1 MSYFTFLGH
10 PMNLK
15 RCLSFLVV
23 CVFTFFLAFV
33 PTSFFGV
40 NPETGLPLFTLTQQ
54 RVIAIFVFTAMM
66 WILEVIPTW
75 TTSVVAIVSILL
87 TTSNKGLGFLI
98 SGEGVGQL
106 TNYKDIM
113 AAFADPVIMLFL
125 GGFVLAFAATKVG
138 LDVQL
143 AKVMLKPFG
152 TNPKMVLLGVLLVI
166 GVFSMFMSNTATAA
180 MMLTFLTPVLATLP
194 KDGGGRIALALAIP
208 IAANIGGMGTPI
220 GTPPNAIALGAIND
234 SLPADQQIT
243 FVGWMIRMV
252 PYVIVMLLFAWLL
265 LLKLYPFKAKKIE
278 LKIEGQEVKATPFQK
293 YVVWVTFALTIILWV
308 GEKWFGV
315 NSNVVAMIPFAVF
328 SATGIMKAKHLE
340 HINWAVLWMVAGGFA
355 LGTALN
361 QTGLAS
367 TLIENI
373 PFASWNALVVML
385 AGGFICYFLSNFIS
399 NSAAANLVVPIL
411 IVVGKAL
418 SGKSDPANLPD
429 GGADGGAVV
438 ADTLSKADT
447 LIPAADSVVASADS
461 VAVVSD
467 SLAVASDSLA
477 TAATSAQEA
486 AAYFEALGGVPA
498 LIIGVAICAS
508 LAMCLPVSTPPN
520 ALAHSTGMISTKQ
533 MATVGIII
541 GVVGFILGY
550 LMLIFV
556 GF

>member
-1 MSYFTFLGH
+1 MSYFSFLGH

-23 CVFTFFLAFV
+23 CIFTFFLALV

-40 NPETGLPLFTLTQQ
+40 NPDTGLPIFTLTQQ

-98 SGEGVGQL
+98 AKENIGAL
-106 TNYKDIM
+106 TNYKDVM

-152 TNPKMVLLGVLLVI
+152 TNPKTVLLGVLLVI
-166 GVFSMFMSNTATAA
+166 GTFSMFMSNTATAA

-194 KDGGGRIALALAIP
+194 KDGGGRISLALAIP

-220 GTPPNAIALGAIND
+220 GTPPNAIALGALQD
-234 SLPADQQIT
+234 AGYAIT
-243 FVGWMIRMV
+243 FAGWMFRMV
-252 PYVIVMLLFAWLL
+252 PYVILMLVIAWVLL
-265 LLKLYPFKAKKIE
+265 MKLYPFKAKSIE

-308 GEKWFGV
+308 GEQWFKI
-315 NSNVVAMIPFAVF
+315 NSNIVAMIPFAVF

-367 TLIENI
+367 TLIKTI

-385 AGGFICYFLSNFIS
+385 VGGFICYFLSNFIS
-399 NSAAANLVVPIL
+399 NSASANLVVPIL

-418 SGKSDPANLPD
+418 MGNPH
-429 GGADGGAVV
+429 
-438 ADTLSKADT
+438 
-447 LIPAADSVVASADS
+447 
-461 VAVVSD
+461 
-467 SLAVASDSLA
+467 
-477 TAATSAQEA
+477 
-486 AAYFEALGGVPA
+486 FESLGGVPA
-498 LIIGVAICAS
+498 MIIGVAICAS

-520 ALAHSTGMISTKQ
+520 ALAHSTGMITTKQ

-541 GVVGFILGY
+541 GAVGLVLGY
-550 LMLIFV
+550 SMLIFI

>member
-1 MSYFTFLGH
+1 MSYFSFLGH

-23 CVFTFFLAFV
+23 CIFTFFLALV

-40 NPETGLPLFTLTQQ
+40 NPDTGLPIFTLTQQ

-98 SGEGVGQL
+98 AKENIGAL
-106 TNYKDIM
+106 TNYKDVM

-152 TNPKMVLLGVLLVI
+152 TNPKTVLLGVLLVI
-166 GVFSMFMSNTATAA
+166 GTFSMFMSNTATAA

-194 KDGGGRIALALAIP
+194 KDGGGRISLALAIP

-220 GTPPNAIALGAIND
+220 GTPPNAIALGALQD
-234 SLPADQQIT
+234 AGYAIT
-243 FVGWMIRMV
+243 FAGWMLRMV
-252 PYVIVMLLFAWLL
+252 PYVIIMLVFAWVLL
-265 LLKLYPFKAKKIE
+265 MKLYPFKAKSIE

-308 GEKWFGV
+308 GEQWFKI
-315 NSNVVAMIPFAVF
+315 NSNIVAMIPFAVF

-367 TLIENI
+367 TLIKTI

-385 AGGFICYFLSNFIS
+385 VGGFICYFLSNFIS
-399 NSAAANLVVPIL
+399 NSASANLVVPIL

-418 SGKSDPANLPD
+418 MGNPH
-429 GGADGGAVV
+429 
-438 ADTLSKADT
+438 
-447 LIPAADSVVASADS
+447 
-461 VAVVSD
+461 
-467 SLAVASDSLA
+467 
-477 TAATSAQEA
+477 
-486 AAYFEALGGVPA
+486 FESLGGVPA
-498 LIIGVAICAS
+498 MIIGVAICAS

-520 ALAHSTGMISTKQ
+520 ALAHSTGMITTKQ
-533 MATVGIII
+533 MATVGIVM
-541 GVVGFILGY
+541 GVVGLVLGY
-550 LMLIFV
+550 LMLIFI

>member
-23 CVFTFFLAFV
+23 CVFTFFLALV
-33 PTSFFGV
+33 PTPFYGV
-40 NPETGLPLFTLTQQ
+40 NPETGLPIFTLTQQ

-87 TTSNKGLGFLI
+87 TTSNKGLGFLMVKDNI
-98 SGEGVGQL
+98 GEL
-106 TNYKDIM
+106 TNYKSVM

-152 TNPKMVLLGVLLVI
+152 TNPKTVLLGLLLVI

-194 KDGGGRIALALAIP
+194 KDGGGRISLALAIP
-208 IAANIGGMGTPI
+208 IAANLGGMGTPI
-220 GTPPNAIALGAIND
+220 GTPPNAIALGALQDAGYN
-234 SLPADQQIT
+234 IT
-243 FVGWMIRMV
+243 FVGWMIRMI
-252 PYVIVMLLFAWLL
+252 PYVIVMLLIAWVLL
-265 LLKLYPFKAKKIE
+265 MKLYPFKAKKIE
-278 LKIEGQEVKATPFQK
+278 IKIEGTEIKATPFQK

-308 GEKWFGV
+308 GESLFKV
-315 NSNVVAMIPFAVF
+315 NSNIVAMIPFAVF
-328 SATGIMKAKHLE
+328 SATGILKARDLE

-367 TLIENI
+367 TLIQTI
-373 PFASWNALVVML
+373 PFASWNAIVVML
-385 AGGFICYFLSNFIS
+385 VGGFICYFLSNFIS
-399 NSAAANLVVPIL
+399 NSASANLVVPIL
-411 IVVGKAL
+411 IVVGKAM
-418 SGKSDPANLPD
+418 SGNPS
-429 GGADGGAVV
+429 
-438 ADTLSKADT
+438 
-447 LIPAADSVVASADS
+447 
-461 VAVVSD
+461 
-467 SLAVASDSLA
+467 
-477 TAATSAQEA
+477 
-486 AAYFEALGGVPA
+486 FESLGGVPA
-498 LIIGVAICAS
+498 MIVGIAIAAS

-520 ALAHSTGMISTKQ
+520 ALAHSTGMITTKQ
-533 MATVGIII
+533 MATVGIIL
-541 GVVGFILGY
+541 GVVGFVLGY
-550 LMLIFV
+550 LMLIFI

>member
-1 MSYFTFLGH
+1 MSYFHFLGH

-23 CVFTFFLAFV
+23 CVFTFFLALV
-33 PTSFFGV
+33 PTSFYGI
-40 NPETGLPLFTLTQQ
+40 NPETGLPIFTLTQQ

-98 SGEGVGQL
+98 AKENVGAL
-106 TNYKDIM
+106 TNYKDVM

-152 TNPKMVLLGVLLVI
+152 TNPKTVLLGVLLVI
-166 GVFSMFMSNTATAA
+166 GIFSMFMSNTATAA

-194 KDGGGRIALALAIP
+194 KDGGGRISLALAIP

-220 GTPPNAIALGAIND
+220 GTPPNAIALGALQEAGYN
-234 SLPADQQIT
+234 IT
-243 FVGWMIRMV
+243 FAGWMLRMV
-252 PYVIVMLLFAWLL
+252 PYVILMLVIAWFLL
-265 LLKLYPFKAKKIE
+265 MKLYPFKAKSIE
-278 LKIEGQEVKATPFQK
+278 LKIEGQEVKVTPFQK

-308 GEKWFGV
+308 GESIFKI
-315 NSNVVAMIPFAVF
+315 NSNIVAMIPFAVF

-367 TLIENI
+367 TLIKTI

-385 AGGFICYFLSNFIS
+385 VGGFICYFLSNFIS
-399 NSAAANLVVPIL
+399 NSASANLVVPIL
-411 IVVGKAL
+411 IVVGKAMA
-418 SGKSDPANLPD
+418 GNP
-429 GGADGGAVV
+429 G
-438 ADTLSKADT
+438 
-447 LIPAADSVVASADS
+447 
-461 VAVVSD
+461 
-467 SLAVASDSLA
+467 
-477 TAATSAQEA
+477 
-486 AAYFEALGGVPA
+486 FEALGGVPA
-498 LIIGVAICAS
+498 MIVGVAIAAS
-508 LAMCLPVSTPPN
+508 VAMCLPVSTPPN
-520 ALAHSTGMISTKQ
+520 ALAHSTGMITTKQ
-533 MATVGIII
+533 MATVGIIM
-541 GVVGFILGY
+541 GAVGLTLGY
-550 LMLIFV
+550 LMLIFI

>member
-1 MSYFTFLGH
+1 MSYFSFLGH

-23 CVFTFFLAFV
+23 CVFTFFLALV
-33 PTSFFGV
+33 PSSFFGI
-40 NPETGLPLFTLTQQ
+40 NPETGLPIFTLTQQ

-98 SGEGVGQL
+98 AKENVGAL

-152 TNPKMVLLGVLLVI
+152 TNPKTVLLGVLLVI

-194 KDGGGRIALALAIP
+194 KDGGGRISLALAIP

-220 GTPPNAIALGAIND
+220 GTPPNAIALGA
-234 SLPADQQIT
+234 LQEAGYTVT
-243 FVGWMIRMV
+243 FAGWMLRMV
-252 PYVIVMLLFAWLL
+252 PYVILMLVIAWVLL
-265 LLKLYPFKAKKIE
+265 MKLYPFKAKSIE
-278 LKIEGQEVKATPFQK
+278 LKIEGQEIKATPFQK

-308 GEKWFGV
+308 GEQWFKI
-315 NSNVVAMIPFAVF
+315 NSNIVAMIPFAVF
-328 SATGIMKAKHLE
+328 SATGIMQAKHLE

-367 TLIENI
+367 TLIKTI
-373 PFASWNALVVML
+373 PFASWNSLVVML
-385 AGGFICYFLSNFIS
+385 VGGFICYFLSNFIS
-399 NSAAANLVVPIL
+399 NSASANLVVPIL
-411 IVVGKAL
+411 IVVGKAMA
-418 SGKSDPANLPD
+418 GNP
-429 GGADGGAVV
+429 G
-438 ADTLSKADT
+438 
-447 LIPAADSVVASADS
+447 
-461 VAVVSD
+461 
-467 SLAVASDSLA
+467 
-477 TAATSAQEA
+477 
-486 AAYFEALGGVPA
+486 FEALGGVPA
-498 LIIGVAICAS
+498 MIIGVAICAS

-520 ALAHSTGMISTKQ
+520 ALAHSTGMITTKQ
-533 MATVGIII
+533 MATVGIVMGALGLVI
-541 GVVGFILGY
+541 GY
-550 LMLIFV
+550 LMLIFI

>member
-23 CVFTFFLAFV
+23 CIFTFFLALV
-33 PTSFFGV
+33 PTSFYGV
-40 NPETGLPLFTLTQQ
+40 NPDTLEPIFTLTQQ
-54 RVIAIFVFTAMM
+54 RLIAIFVFTAMM

-98 SGEGVGQL
+98 AKENVGQL

-143 AKVMLKPFG
+143 AKVMLRPFG
-152 TNPKMVLLGVLLVI
+152 KNPKTVLLGLLLVI

-194 KDGGGRIALALAIP
+194 KDGGGRISLALAIP

-220 GTPPNAIALGAIND
+220 GTPPNAIALGALQD
-234 SLPADQQIT
+234 AGYAMT
-243 FVGWMIRMV
+243 FAGWMLRMV
-252 PYVIVMLLFAWLL
+252 PYVIIMLLFAWVLL
-265 LLKLYPFKAKKIE
+265 MKLYPFKAKSIE
-278 LKIEGQEVKATPFQK
+278 LKIEGAPVKTTPFQK

-308 GEKWFGV
+308 GESLFKI
-315 NSNVVAMIPFAVF
+315 NSNIVAMIPFAVF
-328 SATGIMKAKHLE
+328 SATGIMKARDLE
-340 HINWAVLWMVAGGFA
+340 HINWSVLWMVAGGFA

-361 QTGLAS
+361 ETGLAM
-367 TLIENI
+367 TLIKTI

-385 AGGFICYFLSNFIS
+385 VGGFICYFLSNFIS
-399 NSAAANLVVPIL
+399 NSASANLVVPIL
-411 IVVGKAL
+411 IVVGKAMT
-418 SGKSDPANLPD
+418 GNP
-429 GGADGGAVV
+429 G
-438 ADTLSKADT
+438 
-447 LIPAADSVVASADS
+447 
-461 VAVVSD
+461 
-467 SLAVASDSLA
+467 
-477 TAATSAQEA
+477 
-486 AAYFEALGGVPA
+486 FESLGGVSA
-498 LIIGVAICAS
+498 MIIGVAICAS

-520 ALAHSTGMISTKQ
+520 ALAHSTGMITTKQ
-533 MATVGIII
+533 MATVGIIL

-550 LMLIFV
+550 LMLIFI

>member
-1 MSYFTFLGH
+1 MSYFSFLGH
-10 PMNLK
+10 PMNVK
-15 RCLSFLVV
+15 RCVSFLIV
-23 CVFTFFLAFV
+23 CVFTFFLALV
-33 PTSFFGV
+33 PTSFFGTDPV
-40 NPETGLPLFTLTQQ
+40 TGENIFTLTQQ

-98 SGEGVGQL
+98 TKENVGTL

-152 TNPKMVLLGVLLVI
+152 KNPKTVLLGVLLVI
-166 GVFSMFMSNTATAA
+166 GFFSMFMSNTATAA

-208 IAANIGGMGTPI
+208 IAANLGGMGTPI
-220 GTPPNAIALGAIND
+220 GTPPNAIALGALQEAGYN
-234 SLPADQQIT
+234 IT
-243 FVGWMIRMV
+243 FAGWMLRMV
-252 PYVIVMLLFAWLL
+252 PYVIVMLLFAWVLL
-265 LLKLYPFKAKKIE
+265 MKMFPFKAKTIE
-278 LKIEGQEVKATPFQK
+278 LKIEGDPVKVTPFQK

-308 GEKWFGV
+308 GESLFKV
-315 NSNVVAMIPFAVF
+315 NSNIVAMIPFAVF
-328 SATGIMKAKHLE
+328 SATGILKARHLE

-361 QTGLAS
+361 QTGLA
-367 TLIENI
+367 TRLIEI
-373 PFASWNALVVML
+373 VPFASWNAIVVM
-385 AGGFICYFLSNFIS
+385 AVGGLICYFLSNFIS

-411 IVVGKAL
+411 IVVGKAMA
-418 SGKSDPANLPD
+418 GNPA
-429 GGADGGAVV
+429 
-438 ADTLSKADT
+438 
-447 LIPAADSVVASADS
+447 
-461 VAVVSD
+461 
-467 SLAVASDSLA
+467 
-477 TAATSAQEA
+477 
-486 AAYFEALGGVPA
+486 FESMGGVPA
-498 LIIGVAICAS
+498 MIVGIAISAS
-508 LAMCLPVSTPPN
+508 VAMCLPVSTPPN
-520 ALAHSTGMISTKQ
+520 ALAHSTGMITTKQ

-550 LMLIFV
+550 AMLILI

>member
-10 PMNLK
+10 PMNIK

-23 CVFTFFLAFV
+23 CVFTFFLALV
-33 PTSFFGV
+33 PTSFYGL
-40 NPETGLPLFTLTQQ
+40 NPETGLPIFTLTQQ

-87 TTSNKGLGFLI
+87 TTSNKGLGFLMTKENL
-98 SGEGVGQL
+98 GEL
-106 TNYKDIM
+106 TNYKSVM

-152 TNPKMVLLGVLLVI
+152 KNPKFVLLGVLLVI
-166 GVFSMFMSNTATAA
+166 GIFSMFMSNTATAA

-194 KDGGGRIALALAIP
+194 KDGGGRISLALAIP

-220 GTPPNAIALGAIND
+220 GTPPNAIALGALQD
-234 SLPADQQIT
+234 AGYPIT

-252 PYVIVMLLFAWLL
+252 PFVIVMLLFAWVLL
-265 LLKLYPFKAKKIE
+265 MKMYPFKAKSIE
-278 LKIEGQEVKATPFQK
+278 LKIEGEPIKTTPFQK

-308 GEKWFGV
+308 GEGLFKI
-315 NSNVVAMIPFAVF
+315 NSNIVAMIPFAVF

-367 TLIENI
+367 TLIKTI

-385 AGGFICYFLSNFIS
+385 VGGFICYFLSNFIS
-399 NSAAANLVVPIL
+399 NSASANLVVPIL
-411 IVVGKAL
+411 IVVGKAM
-418 SGKSDPANLPD
+418 SGNPS
-429 GGADGGAVV
+429 
-438 ADTLSKADT
+438 
-447 LIPAADSVVASADS
+447 
-461 VAVVSD
+461 
-467 SLAVASDSLA
+467 
-477 TAATSAQEA
+477 
-486 AAYFEALGGVPA
+486 FEALGGVPA
-498 LIIGVAICAS
+498 MIVGVAICAS

-533 MATVGIII
+533 MAVVGIIM
-541 GVVGFILGY
+541 GAVGLVLGY
-550 LMLIFV
+550 LMLIFI

>member
-1 MSYFTFLGH
+1 
-10 PMNLK
+10 MNLR

-23 CVFTFFLAFV
+23 CVFTFFLALV
-33 PTSFFGV
+33 PTSFYGI
-40 NPETGLPLFTLTQQ
+40 NPETGLPIFTLTQQ

-75 TTSVVAIVSILL
+75 TTSVVAIVAILL
-87 TTSNKGLGFLI
+87 TTSNKGLGFLMVKDNI
-98 SGEGVGQL
+98 GEL
-106 TNYKDIM
+106 TNYKSIM

-152 TNPKMVLLGVLLVI
+152 TNPKTVLLGILLVI

-194 KDGGGRIALALAIP
+194 KDGGGRISLALAIP

-220 GTPPNAIALGAIND
+220 GTPPNAIALGA
-234 SLPADQQIT
+234 LQEAGYEIT
-243 FVGWMIRMV
+243 FASWMLRMV
-252 PYVIVMLLFAWLL
+252 PYVVVMLLIAWVLL
-265 LLKLYPFKAKKIE
+265 MKLYPFKAKTIE
-278 LKIEGQEVKATPFQK
+278 LKIEGQEVKVTPFQK

-308 GEKWFGV
+308 GEQWFKV
-315 NSNVVAMIPFAVF
+315 NSNIVAMIPFAVF

-361 QTGLAS
+361 QTGLAT
-367 TLIENI
+367 TLISTI
-373 PFASWNALVVML
+373 PFASWNAFVVML
-385 AGGFICYFLSNFIS
+385 VGGFICYFLSNFIS
-399 NSAAANLVVPIL
+399 NSASANLVVPIL
-411 IVVGKAL
+411 IVVGKAMAGN
-418 SGKSDPANLPD
+418 S
-429 GGADGGAVV
+429 
-438 ADTLSKADT
+438 
-447 LIPAADSVVASADS
+447 
-461 VAVVSD
+461 
-467 SLAVASDSLA
+467 
-477 TAATSAQEA
+477 E
-486 AAYFEALGGVPA
+486 FEALGGVPA
-498 LIIGVAICAS
+498 MIIGVAICAS

-520 ALAHSTGMISTKQ
+520 ALAASTGMISTKQ

-550 LMLIFV
+550 AMLIFV

>member
-1 MSYFTFLGH
+1 
-10 PMNLK
+10 MNVK

-23 CVFTFFLAFV
+23 CIFTFFLALV
-33 PTSFFGV
+33 PTSFYGV
-40 NPETGLPLFTLTQQ
+40 NPDTGLPIFTLTQQ

-98 SGEGVGQL
+98 AKENVGAL

-152 TNPKMVLLGVLLVI
+152 TNPKSVLLGVLLVI
-166 GVFSMFMSNTATAA
+166 GIFSMFMSNTATAA

-194 KDGGGRIALALAIP
+194 KDGGGRISLALAIP

-220 GTPPNAIALGAIND
+220 GTPPNAIALGALQEAGYN
-234 SLPADQQIT
+234 IT
-243 FVGWMIRMV
+243 FAGWMLRMV
-252 PYVIVMLLFAWLL
+252 PYVLVMLIIAWVLL
-265 LLKLYPFKAKKIE
+265 MKIYPFKAKSIE

-293 YVVWVTFALTIILWV
+293 YVVWVTFALTIILWI
-308 GEKWFGV
+308 GEQWFKI
-315 NSNVVAMIPFAVF
+315 NSNIVAMIPFAVF

-361 QTGLAS
+361 QTGLAT
-367 TLIENI
+367 TLINTI

-385 AGGFICYFLSNFIS
+385 VGGFICYFLSNFIS
-399 NSAAANLVVPIL
+399 NSASANLVVPIL
-411 IVVGKAL
+411 IVVGKAMA
-418 SGKSDPANLPD
+418 GNP
-429 GGADGGAVV
+429 G
-438 ADTLSKADT
+438 
-447 LIPAADSVVASADS
+447 
-461 VAVVSD
+461 
-467 SLAVASDSLA
+467 
-477 TAATSAQEA
+477 
-486 AAYFEALGGVPA
+486 FEALGGVPA
-498 LIIGVAICAS
+498 MIIGVAICAS

-520 ALAHSTGMISTKQ
+520 ALAHSTGMITTKQ
-533 MATVGIII
+533 MATVGIIMGAI
-541 GVVGFILGY
+541 GLVLGY
-550 LMLIFV
+550 LMLIFI

>member
-1 MSYFTFLGH
+1 MSYVSFLGH
-10 PMNLK
+10 PMNVK

-23 CVFTFFLAFV
+23 CIFTFFLALV
-33 PTSFFGV
+33 PTSFYGV
-40 NPETGLPLFTLTQQ
+40 NPDTLEPIFTLTQQ

-98 SGEGVGQL
+98 AKENIGAL

-152 TNPKMVLLGVLLVI
+152 TNPKTVLLGVLLVI
-166 GVFSMFMSNTATAA
+166 GIFSMFMSNTATAA

-194 KDGGGRIALALAIP
+194 KDGGGRISLALAIP

-220 GTPPNAIALGAIND
+220 GTPPNAIALGA
-234 SLPADQQIT
+234 LQEAGYAVT
-243 FVGWMIRMV
+243 FAGWMLRMV
-252 PYVIVMLLFAWLL
+252 PYVILMLVIAWVLL
-265 LLKLYPFKAKKIE
+265 MKLYPFKAKSIE

-308 GEKWFGV
+308 GEQWFKI
-315 NSNVVAMIPFAVF
+315 NSNIVAMIPFAVF

-367 TLIENI
+367 TLIKTI
-373 PFASWNALVVML
+373 PFASWNSLVVML
-385 AGGFICYFLSNFIS
+385 VGGLICYFLSNFIS
-399 NSAAANLVVPIL
+399 NSASANLVVPIL
-411 IVVGKAL
+411 IVVGKAMA
-418 SGKSDPANLPD
+418 GNPA
-429 GGADGGAVV
+429 
-438 ADTLSKADT
+438 
-447 LIPAADSVVASADS
+447 
-461 VAVVSD
+461 
-467 SLAVASDSLA
+467 
-477 TAATSAQEA
+477 
-486 AAYFEALGGVPA
+486 FEALGGVPA
-498 LIIGVAICAS
+498 MIIGVAICAS

-520 ALAHSTGMISTKQ
+520 ALAHSTGMITTKQ

-541 GVVGFILGY
+541 GVVGLVLGY
-550 LMLIFV
+550 LMLIFI

>member
-1 MSYFTFLGH
+1 MSYFHFWGH

-23 CVFTFFLAFV
+23 CVFTFFLALV
-33 PTSFFGV
+33 PTSFYGL
-40 NPETGLPLFTLTQQ
+40 NPETGLPIFTLTQQ

-98 SGEGVGQL
+98 AKENVGTL

-152 TNPKMVLLGVLLVI
+152 TNPKTVLLGVLLVI

-194 KDGGGRIALALAIP
+194 KDGGGRISLALAIP

-220 GTPPNAIALGAIND
+220 GTPPNAIALGALQEAGYN
-234 SLPADQQIT
+234 IT
-243 FVGWMIRMV
+243 FAGWMLRMV
-252 PYVIVMLLFAWLL
+252 PYVILMLVIAWFLL
-265 LLKLYPFKAKKIE
+265 MKLYPFKAKSIE
-278 LKIEGQEVKATPFQK
+278 LKIEGQEVKVTPFQK

-308 GEKWFGV
+308 GESIFKI
-315 NSNVVAMIPFAVF
+315 NSNIVAMIPFAVF
-328 SATGIMKAKHLE
+328 SATGIMKARHLE

-367 TLIENI
+367 TLIKTI

-385 AGGFICYFLSNFIS
+385 VGGFICYFLSNFIS
-399 NSAAANLVVPIL
+399 NSASANLVVPIL
-411 IVVGKAL
+411 IVVGKAMA
-418 SGKSDPANLPD
+418 GNP
-429 GGADGGAVV
+429 G
-438 ADTLSKADT
+438 
-447 LIPAADSVVASADS
+447 
-461 VAVVSD
+461 
-467 SLAVASDSLA
+467 
-477 TAATSAQEA
+477 
-486 AAYFEALGGVPA
+486 FEALGGVPA
-498 LIIGVAICAS
+498 MIVGVAIAAS
-508 LAMCLPVSTPPN
+508 VAMCLPVSTPPN
-520 ALAHSTGMISTKQ
+520 ALAHSTGMITTKQ
-533 MATVGIII
+533 MATVGIIM
-541 GVVGFILGY
+541 GTVGLTIGY
-550 LMLIFV
+550 LMLIFI

>member
-1 MSYFTFLGH
+1 MSYFHFLGH

-23 CVFTFFLAFV
+23 CVFTFFLALV
-33 PTSFFGV
+33 PSSFFGI
-40 NPETGLPLFTLTQQ
+40 NPETGLPIFTLTQQ

-98 SGEGVGQL
+98 AKENVGAL

-152 TNPKMVLLGVLLVI
+152 TNPKTVLLGILLVI
-166 GVFSMFMSNTATAA
+166 GIFSMFMSNTATAA

-194 KDGGGRIALALAIP
+194 KDGGGRISLALAIP

-220 GTPPNAIALGAIND
+220 GTPPNAIALGA
-234 SLPADQQIT
+234 LQEAGYAVT
-243 FVGWMIRMV
+243 FAGWMLRMV
-252 PYVIVMLLFAWLL
+252 PYVVVMLLIAWVLL
-265 LLKLYPFKAKKIE
+265 MKLYPFKAKSIE
-278 LKIEGQEVKATPFQK
+278 LKIEGQEVKVTPFQK
-293 YVVWVTFALTIILWV
+293 YVVWVTFALTIILWI
-308 GEKWFGV
+308 GEQWFKI
-315 NSNVVAMIPFAVF
+315 NSNIVAMIPFAVF

-367 TLIENI
+367 TLIKTI

-385 AGGFICYFLSNFIS
+385 VGGFICYFLSNFIS
-399 NSAAANLVVPIL
+399 NSASANLVVPIL
-411 IVVGKAL
+411 IVVGKAMA
-418 SGKSDPANLPD
+418 GNP
-429 GGADGGAVV
+429 G
-438 ADTLSKADT
+438 
-447 LIPAADSVVASADS
+447 
-461 VAVVSD
+461 
-467 SLAVASDSLA
+467 
-477 TAATSAQEA
+477 
-486 AAYFEALGGVPA
+486 FEALGGVPA
-498 LIIGVAICAS
+498 MIIGVAICAS

-520 ALAHSTGMISTKQ
+520 ALAHSTGMITTKQ
-533 MATVGIII
+533 MATVGVVM
-541 GVVGFILGY
+541 GVVGLVLGY
-550 LMLIFV
+550 LMLIFI

>member
-1 MSYFTFLGH
+1 MSYFSFLGH

-23 CVFTFFLAFV
+23 CIFTFFLALV

-40 NPETGLPLFTLTQQ
+40 NPDTGLPIFTLTQQ

-98 SGEGVGQL
+98 AKENIGAL
-106 TNYKDIM
+106 TNYKDVM

-152 TNPKMVLLGVLLVI
+152 TNPKTVLLGVLLVI
-166 GVFSMFMSNTATAA
+166 GTFSMFMSNTATAA

-194 KDGGGRIALALAIP
+194 KDGGGRISLALAIP

-220 GTPPNAIALGAIND
+220 GTPPNAIALGALQD
-234 SLPADQQIT
+234 AGYAIT
-243 FVGWMIRMV
+243 FAGWMLRMV
-252 PYVIVMLLFAWLL
+252 PYVIIMLVFAWVLL
-265 LLKLYPFKAKKIE
+265 MKLYPFKAKSIE

-308 GEKWFGV
+308 GEQWFKI
-315 NSNVVAMIPFAVF
+315 NSNIVAMIPFAVF

-367 TLIENI
+367 TLIKTI

-385 AGGFICYFLSNFIS
+385 VGGFICYFLSNFIS
-399 NSAAANLVVPIL
+399 NSASANLVVPIL

-418 SGKSDPANLPD
+418 MGNPH
-429 GGADGGAVV
+429 
-438 ADTLSKADT
+438 
-447 LIPAADSVVASADS
+447 
-461 VAVVSD
+461 
-467 SLAVASDSLA
+467 
-477 TAATSAQEA
+477 
-486 AAYFEALGGVPA
+486 FESLGGVPA
-498 LIIGVAICAS
+498 MIVGVAICAS

-520 ALAHSTGMISTKQ
+520 ALAHSTGMITTKQ

-541 GVVGFILGY
+541 GAVGLVLGY
-550 LMLIFV
+550 SMLIFI

>member
-1 MSYFTFLGH
+1 MSYFSFLGH
-10 PMNLK
+10 PMNVK
-15 RCLSFLVV
+15 RCVSFLIV
-23 CVFTFFLAFV
+23 CVFTFFLALV
-33 PTSFFGV
+33 PTSFFGTDPV
-40 NPETGLPLFTLTQQ
+40 TGENIFTLTQQ

-98 SGEGVGQL
+98 TKENVGTL

-152 TNPKMVLLGVLLVI
+152 KNPKAVLLGVLLVI
-166 GVFSMFMSNTATAA
+166 GFFSMFMSNTATAA

-208 IAANIGGMGTPI
+208 IAANLGGMGTPI
-220 GTPPNAIALGAIND
+220 GTPPNAIALGALQEAGYN
-234 SLPADQQIT
+234 IT
-243 FVGWMIRMV
+243 FAGWMLRMV
-252 PYVIVMLLFAWLL
+252 PYVIVMLLFAWVLL
-265 LLKLYPFKAKKIE
+265 MKMFPFKAKTIE
-278 LKIEGQEVKATPFQK
+278 LKIEGDPVKVTPFQK

-308 GEKWFGV
+308 GESLFKV
-315 NSNVVAMIPFAVF
+315 NSNIVAMIPFAVF
-328 SATGIMKAKHLE
+328 SATGILKARHLE

-361 QTGLAS
+361 QTGLA
-367 TLIENI
+367 TRLIEI
-373 PFASWNALVVML
+373 VPFASWNAIVVM
-385 AGGFICYFLSNFIS
+385 AVGGLICYFLSNFIS

-411 IVVGKAL
+411 IVVGKAMA
-418 SGKSDPANLPD
+418 GNPA
-429 GGADGGAVV
+429 
-438 ADTLSKADT
+438 
-447 LIPAADSVVASADS
+447 
-461 VAVVSD
+461 
-467 SLAVASDSLA
+467 
-477 TAATSAQEA
+477 
-486 AAYFEALGGVPA
+486 FESMGGVPA
-498 LIIGVAICAS
+498 MIVGIAISAS
-508 LAMCLPVSTPPN
+508 IAMCLPVSTPPN
-520 ALAHSTGMISTKQ
+520 ALAHSTGMITTKQ

-550 LMLIFV
+550 AMLILI